1 MNDYGLAIAL
11 LATAYEVYQH
21 VVNTACISY
30 NNASQEGRLTDGD
43 ETNLLLDKAGEASD
57 GLDDRARELL
67 FAHEAGRRPPV
78 ADLHACLTA
87 VGEASMA
94 YIAVANSADAAGE

>member
-1 MNDYGLAIAL
+1 MHDYGLAIAL
-11 LATAYEVYQH
+11 LTTAYEMYLHIVD
-21 VVNTACISY
+21 TACVAY
-30 NNASQEGRLTDGD
+30 NNASQERRLTDGD

-67 FAHEAGRRPPV
+67 FAHEAGNRPPV
-78 ADLHACLTA
+78 ADLLACLTT

>member
-11 LATAYEVYQH
+11 LTTAYEMYLHIVDTTC
-21 VVNTACISY
+21 VSY
-30 NNASQEGRLTDGD
+30 NNASQEGRITDGD

-78 ADLHACLTA
+78 ADLLACLTT

>member
-11 LATAYEVYQH
+11 LETAYEVYKH
-21 VVNTACISY
+21 VVNTACICY
-30 NNASQEGRLTDGD
+30 NVASQEGRLTDGD

-57 GLDDRARELL
+57 GLDDRALGLL
-67 FAHEAGRRPPV
+67 FAHEAGDRPPV

>member
-1 MNDYGLAIAL
+1 MSCP
-11 LATAYEVYQH
+11 V
-21 VVNTACISY
+21 
-30 NNASQEGRLTDGD
+30 ASFKPHQRGGGCCS

-67 FAHEAGRRPPV
+67 FAHEAGNRPPV
-78 ADLHACLTA
+78 ADLLACLTT